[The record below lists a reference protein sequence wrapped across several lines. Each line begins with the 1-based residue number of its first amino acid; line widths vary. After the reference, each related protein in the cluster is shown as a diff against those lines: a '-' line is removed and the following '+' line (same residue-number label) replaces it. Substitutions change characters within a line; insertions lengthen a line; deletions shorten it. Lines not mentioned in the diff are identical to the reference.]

1 MFLLKFY
8 YSFHIYYYTEPLKDP
23 NKYKIYFQL
32 NSAESSCPIE
42 AVEKAAA
49 GGGGCCYLGN
59 GSPWRGGAL
68 GPAEGAAG
76 GDEMESA
83 EARVVLGLCC

>member
-1 MFLLKFY
+1 M
-8 YSFHIYYYTEPLKDP
+8 
-23 NKYKIYFQL
+23 
-32 NSAESSCPIE
+32 
-42 AVEKAAA
+42 EKAAA